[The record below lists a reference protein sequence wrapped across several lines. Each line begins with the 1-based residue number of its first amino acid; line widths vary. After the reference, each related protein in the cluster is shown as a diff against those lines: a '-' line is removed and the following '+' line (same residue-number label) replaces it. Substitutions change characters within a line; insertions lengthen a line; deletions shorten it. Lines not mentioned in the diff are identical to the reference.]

1 MGKIERGPICRSVN
15 VVVCGSSGWARCSS
29 SASLAWL
36 RSDWSK
42 PIRAP
47 TQAEI
52 DFAIETTDLLQAE
65 LFAALLQE
73 FDETTPANV
82 EQGKVAISLIFSD
95 KNDAFRLVG
104 DIDPLRDN
112 DTPRDAFERQ
122 SLALALNGQGN
133 EVVQKVKGKYYVRRS
148 VPLSNFSPACVL
160 CHSAFG
166 PTDPSQWVGALM
178 MKVPTDP

>member
-1 MGKIERGPICRSVN
+1 MQIRKRRRVREFWLGSLFVVGITGLASVGL
-15 VVVCGSSGWARCSS
+15 VEAHS
-29 SASLAWL
+29 
-36 RSDWSK
+36 
-42 PIRAP
+42 PP

-104 DIDPLRDN
+104 DIDPLKDN

-178 MKVPTDP
+178 MKVPMPDR